1 MEKRI
6 KDNVK
11 EWKCDMCNQWFEV
24 DEEWDKKGAKEECK
38 ELWGIEPDDDSP
50 AVCDDCW
57 EKIHP
62 SKHID
67 LYKQAREIVDK
78 TRKLN

>member
-1 MEKRI
+1 MKRRI
-6 KDNVK
+6 KNGKK
-11 EWKCDMCNQWFEV
+11 EWRCDMCNQWFEV

-50 AVCDDCW
+50 VVCDDCW

-62 SKHID
+62 SKHVD
-67 LYKQAREIVDK
+67 LYRQAREIVKK
-78 TRKLN
+78 TGKLN

>member
-1 MEKRI
+1 MKRRI
-6 KDNVK
+6 RNNKK

-38 ELWGIEPDDDSP
+38 ELWGIEPDDNSP

-62 SKHID
+62 SKHVD
-67 LYKQAREIVDK
+67 LYKQARETVDK
-78 TRKLN
+78 TKNLS

>member
-1 MEKRI
+1 MKRRVRNN
-6 KDNVK
+6 KK
-11 EWKCDMCNQWFEV
+11 EWKCDICNQWFEI

-57 EKIHP
+57 KKIHP
-62 SKHID
+62 SKHVD
-67 LYKQAREIVDK
+67 LYKEAREIVKK
-78 TRKLN
+78 TGKLN

>member
-1 MEKRI
+1 M
-6 KDNVK
+6 
-11 EWKCDMCNQWFEV
+11 CDMCNQWFEV

-62 SKHID
+62 SKHVD
-67 LYKQAREIVDK
+67 LYRQAREIVKK
-78 TRKLN
+78 TGKLNF

>member
-1 MEKRI
+1 MKRRI
-6 KDNVK
+6 RNNKK
-11 EWKCDMCNQWFEV
+11 EWKCDMCNQWFEL
-24 DEEWDKKGAKEECK
+24 DEEWDKKGAKEECE
-38 ELWGIEPDDDSP
+38 ELWGIEPDDNSP

>member
-1 MEKRI
+1 MEK
-6 KDNVK
+6 K
-11 EWKCDMCNQWFEV
+11 ELINKITDFSSDLMEKHFP
-24 DEEWDKKGAKEECK
+24 KEECK

-62 SKHID
+62 SKHVD
-67 LYKQAREIVDK
+67 LYRQAREIVKK
-78 TRKLN
+78 TGKLN